1 LPRQQPA
8 EFQQWET
15 RAANER
21 DPRTEASMDGISS
34 DQYSAGEQ
42 GLGYIYQ
49 PRFALLRL
57 LQLPESTSILIEK
70 DDDLD
75 FLDQNGVKTLGSLKH
90 KAVGDRLTDLSTDF
104 WKSVRIWLARY
115 NRDGR
120 SEASLR
126 FFLFTTGTV
135 SETSFVR
142 HFLPDSLPKSD
153 EVTSLSQLA
162 REVLAKTKSEL
173 IGAIAEEFHKLKED
187 EMEDFLSRIVIFDGA
202 PRIVDVPSI
211 IKDQHMRSI
220 RREHRHA
227 IFERL
232 EGWWND
238 TVVNLLSGK
247 RKQAIYGY
255 EISDKL
261 SAFADEYKSDNL
273 PITFR
278 GKEPAGEID
287 ANNDPRLFVVQL
299 REIGIASSRIRN
311 AILDYY
317 RAFEQRSAWAR
328 EDLLVAGEMEEYEDR
343 LVDEWSRY
351 RDVVFENLN
360 EESAEALLLEAG
372 KALYKWADLESGNIA
387 TLRIR
392 ERVSEPYV
400 VRGGFHILANIRPLP
415 RLYWHPRFLTRI
427 GDVLKVT
434 I

>member
-1 LPRQQPA
+1 M
-8 EFQQWET
+8 EGKST
-15 RAANER
+15 
-21 DPRTEASMDGISS
+21 

-57 LQLPESTSILIEK
+57 LQLPESTSVLIEK

-75 FLDQNGVKTLGSLKH
+75 FLDKNGVKTLGSLKH
-90 KAVGDRLTDLSTDF
+90 KAVGDRLTDLSIDF

-115 NRDGR
+115 KRDGR

-135 SETSFVR
+135 SETSFLGR
-142 HFLPDSLPKSD
+142 FLLDSSPKD
-153 EVTSLSQLA
+153 KEATSLSRLA
-162 REVLAKTKSEL
+162 DEALAKTRSKLIKTVAQEL
-173 IGAIAEEFHKLKED
+173 HELSD
-187 EMEDFLSRIVIFDGA
+187 EIREDFLSRIVIFDGS
-202 PRIVDVPSI
+202 PRIADVPSI
-211 IKDQHMRSI
+211 IKEQHLRSI
-220 RREHRHA
+220 RRDFRDA

-238 TVVNLLSGK
+238 AVVNLLCGK
-247 RKQAIYGY
+247 RKEAIYGF

-273 PITFR
+273 PISFR
-278 GKEPAGEID
+278 GKTSAGEID
-287 ANNDPRLFVVQL
+287 AENDPRLFVVQL

-328 EDLLVAGEMEEYEDR
+328 ENLLVSGEMEEYEDR
-343 LVDEWSRY
+343 LVDEWGRF
-351 RDVVFENLN
+351 RDVVFEHLN
-360 EESAEALLLEAG
+360 KESADDVLLKAG
-372 KALYKWADLESGNIA
+372 QALYTWADLESGNLSA
-387 TLRIR
+387 LRIR
-392 ERVSEPYV
+392 ERVTEPYV

-415 RLYWHPRFLTRI
+415 RVYWHPRFLSRI
-427 GDVLKVT
+427 GDLLGVNE
-434 I
+434 